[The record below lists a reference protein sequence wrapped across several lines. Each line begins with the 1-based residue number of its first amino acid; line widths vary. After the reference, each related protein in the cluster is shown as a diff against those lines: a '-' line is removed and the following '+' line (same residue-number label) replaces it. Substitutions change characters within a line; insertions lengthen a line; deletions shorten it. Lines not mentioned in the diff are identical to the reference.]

1 MAQKVSI
8 RFFDD
13 RLVRA
18 AWNEAEAK
26 WYFSVPDVIGVLN
39 SEGDYAKNRNYWKYL
54 KGKLK
59 REAPEVVSGTNQLK
73 LEAPAPAPFKP

>member
-13 RLVRA
+13 SLVRA
-18 AWNEAEAK
+18 AWDEAEGK
-26 WYFSVPDVIGVLN
+26 WYFSVTDVIGVLN
-39 SEGDYAKNRNYWKYL
+39 SEVSYAKNRNYWKYL

-59 REAPEVVSGTNQLK
+59 AEAPEVVSGTNQLK
-73 LEAPAPAPFKP
+73 FEAPNFRGD